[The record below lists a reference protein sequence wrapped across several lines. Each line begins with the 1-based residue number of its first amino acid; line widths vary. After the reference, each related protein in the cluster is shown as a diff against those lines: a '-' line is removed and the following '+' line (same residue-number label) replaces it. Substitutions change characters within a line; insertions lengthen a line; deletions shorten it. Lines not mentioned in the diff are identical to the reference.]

1 MRSAGLRR
9 ASLALQAGRSPGGMP
24 FEFNAVCLIM
34 AAATR
39 GFLVLAALC
48 AALLPHA
55 GTPATYYI
63 A

>member
-1 MRSAGLRR
+1 
-9 ASLALQAGRSPGGMP
+9 MP